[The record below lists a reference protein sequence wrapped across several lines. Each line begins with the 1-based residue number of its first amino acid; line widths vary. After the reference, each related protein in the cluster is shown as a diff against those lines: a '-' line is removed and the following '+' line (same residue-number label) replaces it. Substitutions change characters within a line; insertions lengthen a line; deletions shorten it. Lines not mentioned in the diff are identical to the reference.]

1 MYEYLIH
8 TRYFTAGTK
17 VAVYGTQDSVDVDGQ
32 ATTSY
37 AVDGVIVGSYTAP
50 IIAPGYVTTGTL
62 FFQSKDLVNGMHTLV
77 ITTTNGTQPNRFL
90 LDYFSYTG
98 LPIVPSSSSPQS
110 SSPQPSPSLSSSS
123 LSWSPLSLGP
133 SLSSSLP
140 SSSLSSPSLSSPS
153 PSPQSSLSL
162 TLSSS
167 SLSLSPLS
175 LSMSSITGS
184 NDAPGSTAI
193 LPSTN
198 SAVPGSSQSPLATHT
213 SSSRTRVGAIVG
225 GVLGGIALLVAAL
238 PLFMF
243 KKRKNRKKESLPQ
256 EVHLPGESFSLY

>member
-17 VAVYGTQDSVDVDGQ
+17 VAVYGTQGSVDVDGQ

-62 FFQSKDLVNGMHTLV
+62 FFQSKDLANGMHTLV

-98 LPIVPSSSSPQS
+98 LPIVPLSSSPQS

-123 LSWSPLSLGP
+123 LSSSPLSSGQ

-140 SSSLSSPSLSSPS
+140 SSSLSSPS

-162 TLSSS
+162 PSS

>member
-17 VAVYGTQDSVDVDGQ
+17 VAVYGTQGSVDVDGQ

-62 FFQSKDLVNGMHTLV
+62 FFQSKDLANGMHTLV

-140 SSSLSSPSLSSPS
+140 SSSLSSPS

-162 TLSSS
+162 PSS

>member
-17 VAVYGTQDSVDVDGQ
+17 VAVYGTQGSVDVDGQ

-98 LPIVPSSSSPQS
+98 LPIVPLSSSPQS

-123 LSWSPLSLGP
+123 LSSSPLSSGQ

-140 SSSLSSPSLSSPS
+140 SSSLSSPS

-162 TLSSS
+162 PSS

-213 SSSRTRVGAIVG
+213 SSLRIRVGAIVG

-238 PLFMF
+238 LLFMF

>member
-62 FFQSKDLVNGMHTLV
+62 FFQSKDLANGMHTLV

-123 LSWSPLSLGP
+123 LSSSPLSSGQ

-140 SSSLSSPSLSSPS
+140 SSSLSSPS

-162 TLSSS
+162 PSS

-213 SSSRTRVGAIVG
+213 SSLRIRVGAIVG

-238 PLFMF
+238 LLFMF

>member
-62 FFQSKDLVNGMHTLV
+62 FFQSKDLANGMHTLV

-123 LSWSPLSLGP
+123 LSSSPLSSGQ

-140 SSSLSSPSLSSPS
+140 SSSLSSPS

-162 TLSSS
+162 PSS

>member
-140 SSSLSSPSLSSPS
+140 SSSLSSPS

-162 TLSSS
+162 PSS

-213 SSSRTRVGAIVG
+213 SSLRIRVGAIVG

-238 PLFMF
+238 LLFMF

>member
-17 VAVYGTQDSVDVDGQ
+17 VAVYGTQGSVDVDGQ

-62 FFQSKDLVNGMHTLV
+62 FFQSKDLANGMHTLV

-123 LSWSPLSLGP
+123 LSSSPLSSGQ

-140 SSSLSSPSLSSPS
+140 SSSLSSPS

-162 TLSSS
+162 PSS

>member
-98 LPIVPSSSSPQS
+98 LPIVPLSSSPQS

-123 LSWSPLSLGP
+123 LSSSPLSSGQ

-140 SSSLSSPSLSSPS
+140 SSSLSSPS

-162 TLSSS
+162 PSS

-213 SSSRTRVGAIVG
+213 SSLRIRVGAIVG

-238 PLFMF
+238 LLFMF

>member
-98 LPIVPSSSSPQS
+98 LPIVPLSSSPQS

-123 LSWSPLSLGP
+123 LSSSPLSSGQ

-140 SSSLSSPSLSSPS
+140 SSSLSSPS

-162 TLSSS
+162 PSS